1 MAKSSQEVRA
11 LIEAASS
18 WKAKFA
24 ASELERIELVAKTE
38 VATSTAAIMGTK
50 IESLDGDLN
59 SCLEMLRKNHLNLRG
74 HDLAT
79 AADKK
84 DFEDLRGRILELKQ
98 VHWGGKEDDHGNKQG
113 TLGTPGG
120 SATAVPYIVYQQA
133 SKTSLPSIGSVGENL
148 GPTLADFPDTDT
160 TDPSLVSKE
169 TEEMDNSY
177 SLPPPTPRA
186 RMADKSEFS
195 SVGQEK
201 PEPSVTVSSNITP
214 SPDTLPATPVPVR
227 HTAGRIPAI
236 CATPQLDKELPPPPR
251 VH

>member
-1 MAKSSQEVRA
+1 M
-11 LIEAASS
+11 
-18 WKAKFA
+18 
-24 ASELERIELVAKTE
+24 
-38 VATSTAAIMGTK
+38 
-50 IESLDGDLN
+50 
-59 SCLEMLRKNHLNLRG
+59 RG

-98 VHWGGKEDDHGNKQG
+98 VHWGGKEDDQGNKQG

-120 SATAVPYIVYQQA
+120 STTAVPYLVYQQA
-133 SKTSLPSIGSVGENL
+133 SKTSLPSIGTVGENL

-169 TEEMDNSY
+169 EEMENSY

-186 RMADKSEFS
+186 RIMDKSEFS
-195 SVGQEK
+195 CPVQVK
-201 PEPSVTVSSNITP
+201 PDPSVTVSSNITP

-227 HTAGRIPAI
+227 HN
-236 CATPQLDKELPPPPR
+236 LPR
-251 VH
+251 